1 MILKLKAGGGIVL
14 VESVVTMTGKKLK
27 RVTFQGRK
35 RRLAFAM
42 ACLIGFAAL
51 APIAAE
57 AQSAFRLNRPGEQP
71 TATTDGSSPPTKALT
86 AGVSKYDMT
95 TGAENSGLIG
105 NTNNWGLQGAA
116 QNATLSGG
124 TSGMGLQGNAVNTGF
139 MGGGR
144 VGVMPAA
151 PANNAINAA
160 ASTVNLK
167 ADIVEQMKDH
177 DVVLILDKSGS
188 MSARD
193 CMGLSRWDWVG
204 KQSNKLAQAAQ
215 EASSELTLILFSS
228 DFRVF
233 EHVNPATLPNVF
245 RQVGPGGG
253 TVLGGPLDIAFKHYF
268 NSRAA
273 NPNVKPLIIVIITD
287 GLPSDFFEVR
297 QRIVEAA
304 NATVRDGE
312 ISITIMLIGMRSGA
326 GIMEELDSGLNTRRD
341 IVNLVEFDRVLNQGV
356 KSALSDA
363 LSGRQMKNVP
373 HSGFGMNSPA
383 YGLNG
388 LLQNLLPGGL
398 RP

>member
-1 MILKLKAGGGIVL
+1 MLGDSAITINSEKPARATLAG
-14 VESVVTMTGKKLK
+14 
-27 RVTFQGRK
+27 RQHFVTFII
-35 RRLAFAM
+35 
-42 ACLIGFAAL
+42 ACLFGFSVIS
-51 APIAAE
+51 PISAG
-57 AQSAFRLNRPGEQP
+57 AQSAFRLNRPGDQSSAP
-71 TATTDGSSPPTKALT
+71 TDGGGSSKALK
-86 AGVSKYDMT
+86 AGVSEYEMS
-95 TGAENSGLIG
+95 TGAENTGLIG
-105 NTNNWGLQGAA
+105 NTNNWGVRGAA
-116 QNATLSGG
+116 QNAALSGG
-124 TSGMGLQGNAVNTGF
+124 ANGMGLQGNAASNGL
-139 MGGGR
+139 MGGARG
-144 VGVMPAA
+144 GALQA
-151 PANNAINAA
+151 GTANNAISAG
-160 ASTVNLK
+160 ASMVNLK

-193 CMGLSRWDWVG
+193 CQGLSRWDWVG

-326 GIMEELDSGLNTRRD
+326 GLMEELDSGLNTRRD

-373 HSGFGMNSPA
+373 HSNFGGMNSPA
-383 YGLNG
+383 SGLGG

>member
-1 MILKLKAGGGIVL
+1 VL
-14 VESVVTMTGKKLK
+14 VDSAITINDK
-27 RVTFQGRK
+27 RLVRATAAGRRRFGTFII
-35 RRLAFAM
+35 
-42 ACLIGFAAL
+42 ACLFGFSTFSTFSIIS
-51 APIAAE
+51 PISAG
-57 AQSAFRLNRPGEQP
+57 AQSAFRLNRPGEQSP
-71 TATTDGSSPPTKALT
+71 APTDGESAPIKALT
-86 AGVSKYDMT
+86 AGVSKYDTT
-95 TGAENSGLIG
+95 TGAENTGLIG
-105 NTNNWGLQGAA
+105 NTNSWGLQGAA
-116 QNATLSGG
+116 QNAALNGG
-124 TSGMGLQGNAVNTGF
+124 ANGMGLQGNAVNTGL
-139 MGGGR
+139 MGGARG
-144 VGVMPAA
+144 GALQA
-151 PANNAINAA
+151 GTANNAMNAG
-160 ASTVNLK
+160 ASQVNLK

-177 DVVLILDKSGS
+177 DIVLILDKSGS

-326 GIMEELDSGLNTRRD
+326 GIMEELDSGLKTRRD

-373 HSGFGMNSPA
+373 HSNFGMSSPA